1 MKRQFHIC
9 MVQNFCS
16 ILQKTII
23 RSVPFGWEY
32 QGERIMPVTLSFS
45 CRAVLILAFLFY
57 GGQAQAEAL
66 LQGQVTDAA
75 TDRPL
80 SSADVRLL
88 ELNRAT
94 TTTAG
99 GEFSMLGVPPGQ
111 YTLQVRYIGYR
122 PEERSIDVPESGATT
137 ENVALTA
144 VGEEIVVT
152 GYRASQASSLMDKRM
167 SDIIKESVTAD
178 DAGKLP
184 DQNAAE
190 ALRRVTGV
198 TSTIDQG
205 EGRYVTVRGVDPS
218 YTNVTLNN
226 QAVGSPED
234 TRRVSLDTIP
244 SEIMSKIEV
253 VKSVTP
259 DMDGNA
265 VGGAINIETPSAF
278 DDPDGMFFS
287 TTADVGYYE
296 MNGQYPSRVAVGWGQ
311 VFGPEEQWGVVL
323 SGSYSERQY
332 ATENLQG
339 GDPWEEEG
347 DFFIPDSQ
355 VLRDYRI
362 ERLRKGFVANFEFRP
377 NDRVKLYLNNLY
389 NAFEDT
395 EVQSETVWDYRNG
408 DLLNQTATTGEFTE
422 GEGERLISERVETQ
436 IIQTSTLGGEYL
448 LDNWILDASFTYG
461 EANQETPTDRE
472 WSFELADALPMTY
485 DTSDLFFDVNA
496 GPEFHDPSM
505 YEFNEYIR
513 GGQFIDGENT
523 AFEIN
528 LERRME
534 WGGHSGYIKF
544 GAKRMTND
552 KHSDQDLTVFDGF
565 ADDLVANGFT
575 VPGKEDF
582 YSSVRPYYDFG
593 FRLDYD
599 ALESFFTGNDADFE
613 TSDADTIAESFGA
626 DFDVSED
633 VTAGYLMG
641 VVDIG
646 PATFTGG
653 VRVERTEA
661 EFSAF
666 SILFEDGDALPPSR
680 VTGGDDYTN
689 WLPGLQMRLQ
699 VRDDLLLRAAW
710 TNTIGRPSYDV
721 AVPFRLFEVE
731 EDEPGIFEGEIEA
744 GNADLQALEAMNLDL
759 AVEWYIESAGLVSAG
774 VFYKDV
780 ENPIFTRFTELEDA
794 TFEGRFFSELV
805 IETTDNAE
813 SGEILGVELNYQ
825 QQFRTLPEPFNGFGL
840 ALNYTWSDSEATVF
854 EREEKVP
861 FFLQSD
867 GIGNAAIFYERS
879 GFEARLAF
887 TYYSR
892 YLDALA
898 EDPSQD
904 VYIDDRG
911 QLDFKT
917 SYAFTE
923 HVSAFFEW
931 ENITD
936 EPLRFF
942 SGDNE
947 IRLAENEF
955 YSWNMVAG
963 VQIQF

>member
-1 MKRQFHIC
+1 
-9 MVQNFCS
+9 
-16 ILQKTII
+16 
-23 RSVPFGWEY
+23 
-32 QGERIMPVTLSFS
+32 MPVTPSFA
-45 CRAVLILAFLFY
+45 CRAVLIIGLLIHGGLA
-57 GGQAQAEAL
+57 QAQAL
-66 LQGQVTDAA
+66 VQGQVTDSA
-75 TDRPL
+75 TNRPL
-80 SSADVRLL
+80 ASADVSLL
-88 ELNRAT
+88 ELQRST
-94 TTTAG
+94 TTTPAG
-99 GEFSMLGVPPGQ
+99 QFAMRGVPPGE
-111 YTLQVRYIGYR
+111 YTLRIEYIGYL
-122 PEERSIDVPESGATT
+122 PEQRSVTVPESGAVI
-137 ENVALTA
+137 EDVALAA

-198 TSTIDQG
+198 TSTVDQG

-226 QAVGSPED
+226 AVISSPED

-244 SEIMSKIEV
+244 SEVMSKIEV

-265 VGGAINIETPSAF
+265 VGGSINIATPSAF
-278 DDPDGMFFS
+278 DDPDGLFFS
-287 TTADVGYYE
+287 TSADVGYYD
-296 MNGQYPSRVAVGWGQ
+296 MNGKYPARVAVGYGQ
-311 VFGPEEQWGVVL
+311 VFGPDEQWGVVL
-323 SGSYSERQY
+323 SGSYSGRQY
-332 ATENLQG
+332 ASENLQG

-362 ERLRKGFVANFEFRP
+362 ERVRKGFVANLEYRP
-377 NDRVKLYLNNLY
+377 SERFKLYLNNLY

-395 EVQSETVWDYRNG
+395 EVQAETVWDYRNG
-408 DLLNQTATTGEFTE
+408 DLLNQTATSGTFTE

-436 IIQTSTLGGEYL
+436 IIQSSTLGGEYL
-448 LDNWILDASFTYG
+448 LNDWILDASFTYG
-461 EANQETPTDRE
+461 ESRQETPTDRE
-472 WSFELADALPMTY
+472 WSFELAEALPMSY
-485 DTSDLFFDVNA
+485 DTSDLFFDVNS
-496 GPEFHDPSM
+496 GPEFNDPGM

-513 GGQFIDGENT
+513 GGQMIEGEDT
-523 AFEIN
+523 AFEVN
-528 LERRME
+528 LQREMDFGR
-534 WGGHSGYIKF
+534 HSGYLKF
-544 GAKRMTND
+544 GAKRLTRD
-552 KHSDQDLTVFDGF
+552 KNSDQNLTVFDGF
-565 ADDLVANGFT
+565 ADDLVLSGFT
-575 VPGKEDF
+575 VPAKDGF

-593 FRLDYD
+593 FRIDYD
-599 ALESFFTGNDADFE
+599 AVEGFFTDNAAGFE
-613 TSDADTIAESFGA
+613 VSDADTVAESFGA

-633 VTAGYLMG
+633 VTAGYVMA
-641 VVDIG
+641 VVDVG
-646 PATFTGG
+646 RATFTGG

-666 SILFEDGDALPPSR
+666 NILFEDGDALPPTR

-689 WLPGLQMRLQ
+689 WLPGLQMRFELQ
-699 VRDDLLLRAAW
+699 DDLVLRAAW

-731 EDEPGIFEGEIEA
+731 EDDPGVFEGEIEA
-744 GNADLQALEAMNLDL
+744 GNPDLQALESMNLDL
-759 AVEWYIESAGLVSAG
+759 TVEWYLESAGLLSAG
-774 VFYKDV
+774 VFYKDI

-813 SGEILGVELNYQ
+813 SGEILGLEFNYQ
-825 QQFRTLPEPFNGFGL
+825 QQFRALPEPFNGLGV
-840 ALNYTWSDSEATVF
+840 ALNYTWSDSEASVF
-854 EREEKVP
+854 DREEKVP

-867 GIGNAAIFYERS
+867 GIGNAALFFEQS
-879 GFEARLAF
+879 GFEARLAY
-887 TYYSR
+887 TWYSR

-898 EDPSQD
+898 EDPAQD

-955 YSWNMVAG
+955 YGWNMTAG

>member
-1 MKRQFHIC
+1 
-9 MVQNFCS
+9 
-16 ILQKTII
+16 
-23 RSVPFGWEY
+23 
-32 QGERIMPVTLSFS
+32 MPVTPSFA
-45 CRAVLILAFLFY
+45 CRAVLLLALLSF
-57 GGQAQAEAL
+57 GGLAQADAL
-66 LQGQVTDAA
+66 VQGQVTDAV
-75 TDRPL
+75 TERPL
-80 SSADVRLL
+80 PSANVRLV
-88 ELNRAT
+88 ELDRTAT
-94 TTTAG
+94 TTPG
-99 GEFSMLGVPPGQ
+99 GEFSMFGVPPGQ

-122 PEERSIDVPESGATT
+122 PEERTITVPESGAIT
-137 ENVALTA
+137 ETVALAA
-144 VGEEIVVT
+144 VGEQIVVT

-198 TSTIDQG
+198 TSTVDQG

-218 YTNVTLNN
+218 YTNVTLNGN
-226 QAVGSPED
+226 VIGSPED

-244 SEIMSKIEV
+244 SEVMSKIEV

-265 VGGAINIETPSAF
+265 VGGSINIETPSAF
-278 DDPDGMFFS
+278 NDPDGSFFS
-287 TTADVGYYE
+287 TTADVGYYD
-296 MNGQYPSRVAVGWGQ
+296 MNGKYPTRVALAWGQ

-323 SGSYSERQY
+323 SGSYSDRNY
-332 ATENLQG
+332 ASENLQG

-347 DFFIPDSQ
+347 AFFIPDSL

-362 ERLRKGFVANFEFRP
+362 ERVRKGIVANLEYRP
-377 NDRVKLYLNNLY
+377 NARLKLYLNNLY
-389 NAFEDT
+389 NEFEDT
-395 EVQSETVWDYRNG
+395 EVQGESVWDYRNG
-408 DLLNQTATTGEFTE
+408 DLLNQTATSGLFTE
-422 GEGERLISERVETQ
+422 GEGERLMSERVETQ

-461 EANQETPTDRE
+461 KARQETPTDRE
-472 WSFELADALPMTY
+472 WSFELAEAIPMTY

-505 YEFNEYIR
+505 YEFNEYNR
-513 GGQFIDGENT
+513 GGQLIDGENT
-523 AFEIN
+523 AIEIN
-528 LERRME
+528 LQRQMD
-534 WGGHSGYIKF
+534 WGGHSGYLKF
-544 GAKRMTND
+544 GAKRMTRD
-552 KHSDQDLTVFDGF
+552 KDSDQDLTVFDGF
-565 ADDLVANGFT
+565 ADDLTLTGFT
-575 VPGKEDF
+575 LPGKEDF

-593 FRLDYD
+593 FRIDYD
-599 ALESFFTGNDADFE
+599 AIESFFTDNSAGFE
-613 TSDADTIAESFGA
+613 ASAADTVAESFGS

-633 VTAGYLMG
+633 VSAAYLMG

-646 PATFTGG
+646 RATFTGG

-661 EFSAF
+661 EYSAF
-666 SILFEDGDALPPSR
+666 NILFEDGDALPPTR

-699 VRDDLLLRAAW
+699 VKDDLIVRAAW
-710 TNTIGRPSYDV
+710 TNTIGRPSFDV
-721 AVPFRLFEVE
+721 AVPFRIFEVE
-731 EDEPGIFEGEIEA
+731 EDDPGVFEGEIEA
-744 GNADLQALEAMNLDL
+744 GNADLQALESMNLDL
-759 AVEWYIESAGLVSAG
+759 AVEWYLESAGLVSAG
-774 VFYKDV
+774 VFYKDI
-780 ENPIFTRFTELEDA
+780 EHPIFTRFIELEDE
-794 TFEGRFFSELV
+794 TFEGRFFNELV

-813 SGEILGVELNYQ
+813 SGEILGLELNYQ
-825 QQFRTLPEPFNGFGL
+825 QQFRALPEPFNGFGV

-854 EREEKVP
+854 DREEKVP

-867 GIGNAAIFYERS
+867 GIGNAAFFYERS

-898 EDPSQD
+898 ADPSQD
-904 VYIDDRG
+904 VYIDARG

-917 SYAFTE
+917 SYAFTD
-923 HVSAFFEW
+923 HVSAFFDW

-947 IRLAENEF
+947 VLLAENEF
-955 YSWNMVAG
+955 YGWNMSAG
-963 VQIQF
+963 VQLQF

>member
-1 MKRQFHIC
+1 
-9 MVQNFCS
+9 
-16 ILQKTII
+16 
-23 RSVPFGWEY
+23 
-32 QGERIMPVTLSFS
+32 MPVALSF
-45 CRAVLILAFLFY
+45 RTVLVVAFLLY
-57 GGQAQAEAL
+57 GGLAQADAL
-66 LQGQVTDAA
+66 VQGQVTDAA
-75 TDRPL
+75 TGRPL
-80 SSADVRLL
+80 ASADVRLL
-88 ELNRAT
+88 ELERAT
-94 TTTAG
+94 TTRPSG
-99 GEFSMLGVPPGQ
+99 NFSMLGVPPGQ
-111 YTLQVRYIGYR
+111 YTLSIRYIGYV
-122 PEERSIDVPESGATT
+122 PQERAITVPETGTVIEDVGLA
-137 ENVALTA
+137 A
-144 VGEEIVVT
+144 VGEQIVVT
-152 GYRASQASSLMDKRM
+152 GFRASQASSLMDKRM

-190 ALRRVTGV
+190 ALRRITGV

-226 QAVGSPED
+226 SVIGSPED

-253 VKSVTP
+253 VKSISP

-265 VGGAINIETPSAF
+265 VGGSINIQTPSAF

-287 TTADVGYYE
+287 SSADVGYYD
-296 MNGQYPSRVAVGWGQ
+296 MNGKYPSRVSLGYGQ
-311 VFGPEEQWGVVL
+311 VFGPEDNWGVVL
-323 SGSYSERQY
+323 SGSYSAREY

-347 DFFIPDSQ
+347 DFFIPDSL

-362 ERLRKGFVANFEFRP
+362 QRVRKGFVANIEYRP
-377 NDRVKLYLNNLY
+377 SERLKLYLNNLY
-389 NAFEDT
+389 NAFEDV
-395 EVQSETVWDYRNG
+395 EVQGETVWDYRNG
-408 DLLNQTATTGEFTE
+408 DLINQTATSGQFTE
-422 GEGERLISERVETQ
+422 GEGERLMSERVEKQ

-448 LDNWILDASFTYG
+448 FDNWIVDASFTYG
-461 EANQETPTDRE
+461 EAKQKTPTDRE
-472 WSFELADALPMTY
+472 WSFELAEELPMTY

-496 GPEFHDPSM
+496 GPEFHDPSL
-505 YEFNEYIR
+505 YEFNEYLR
-513 GGQFIDGENT
+513 GGQMVDGENT

-528 LERRME
+528 LQRQMDF
-534 WGGHSGYIKF
+534 GYIKF
-544 GAKRMTND
+544 GAKRMTRD
-552 KHSDQDLTVFDGF
+552 KNSDQNMTVFDGF
-565 ADDLVANGFT
+565 ADDFFAQGFT
-575 VPGKEDF
+575 LPGKDGF

-599 ALESFFTGNDADFE
+599 ALESFYTGNDTGFE
-613 TSDADTIAESFGA
+613 ASDADTVAESFGA

-633 VTAGYLMG
+633 VTAGYVMA
-641 VVDIG
+641 VVDVG
-646 PATFTGG
+646 RATFTGG

-666 SILFEDGDALPPSR
+666 NILFEDGDALPPTR

-689 WLPGLQMRLQ
+689 WLPSLQMRLQ
-699 VRDDLLLRAAW
+699 MRDDLILRAAW
-710 TNTIGRPSYDV
+710 TNTIGRPSFDV
-721 AVPFRLFEVE
+721 AVPFRLFEVD
-731 EDEPGIFEGEIEA
+731 EDEPGVFEGEIEA
-744 GNADLQALEAMNLDL
+744 GNPNLQALESMNLDL
-759 AVEWYIESAGLVSAG
+759 SIEWYLESAGLLSAG
-774 VFYKDV
+774 IFYKDID
-780 ENPIFTRFTELEDA
+780 NPIFTRFTELEDT

-825 QQFRTLPEPFNGFGL
+825 QQFRGLPEPFNGLGVAF
-840 ALNYTWSDSEATVF
+840 NYTWSDSEATVF
-854 EREEKVP
+854 DRGDKVP

-867 GIGNAAIFYERS
+867 RIGNAALFYEYS

-887 TYYSR
+887 TYYSD

-898 EDPSQD
+898 ADPSQD

-917 SYAFTE
+917 SFAFTE

-931 ENITD
+931 KNITD

-947 IRLAENEF
+947 RRLAENEF
-955 YSWNMVAG
+955 YGWNMTAG

>member
-1 MKRQFHIC
+1 
-9 MVQNFCS
+9 
-16 ILQKTII
+16 
-23 RSVPFGWEY
+23 
-32 QGERIMPVTLSFS
+32 MPATLSFA
-45 CRAVLILAFLFY
+45 CRTVLVLALLVY
-57 GGQAQAEAL
+57 GGLAQADAL
-66 LQGQVTDAA
+66 VQGRVTDAA

-80 SSADVRLL
+80 ASANIRLV
-88 ELNRAT
+88 ELNRNAT
-94 TTTAG
+94 TTPG
-99 GEFSMLGVPPGQ
+99 GEFSMFGVPAGQ
-111 YTLQVRYIGYR
+111 YTLQVRYIGYLT
-122 PEERSIDVPESGATT
+122 EERTITVPASGAINETVT
-137 ENVALTA
+137 LSAL
-144 VGEEIVVT
+144 GEEIVVT

-198 TSTIDQG
+198 TSTVDQG

-218 YTNVTLNN
+218 YTNVTLNGSV
-226 QAVGSPED
+226 VGSPED

-244 SEIMSKIEV
+244 SEVMSKIEV

-265 VGGAINIETPSAF
+265 VGGSINIETPSAF
-278 DDPDGMFFS
+278 DDRDGSFFS
-287 TTADVGYYE
+287 TTADVGYYD
-296 MNGQYPSRVAVGWGQ
+296 MNGKYPSRIALAWGR
-311 VFGPEEQWGVVL
+311 VFGPEGQWGVVL
-323 SGSYSERQY
+323 SGSYSDRNY

-347 DFFIPDSQ
+347 DFFIPDSL

-362 ERLRKGFVANFEFRP
+362 ERVRKGIVANFEYRP
-377 NDRVKLYLNNLY
+377 SERLKLYLNNLY

-395 EVQSETVWDYRNG
+395 EVQGETVWDYRNG
-408 DLLNQTATTGEFTE
+408 DLLNQTATSGLFTE
-422 GEGERLISERVETQ
+422 GEGERLMSERVETQ

-448 LDNWILDASFTYG
+448 LDKWILDASFTYG
-461 EANQETPTDRE
+461 KAEQDTPTDRE
-472 WSFELADALPMTY
+472 WSFELAEGLPMTY
-485 DTSDLFFDVNA
+485 DTSDLFFDVDA
-496 GPEFHDPSM
+496 GPEFHDPSL
-505 YEFNEYIR
+505 YEFNEYNR

-528 LERRME
+528 LQRQVD
-534 WGGHSGYIKF
+534 WGRHSGYIKF
-544 GAKRMTND
+544 GAKRMTRD
-552 KHSDQDLTVFDGF
+552 KDSDQELTVFDGF
-565 ADDLVANGFT
+565 ADDLLATGFT
-575 VPGKEDF
+575 LPGKDGF

-599 ALESFFTGNDADFE
+599 AIESFFTDNEAGFE
-613 TSDADTIAESFGA
+613 ASAADTVAESFGA

-633 VTAGYLMG
+633 VTAAYLMG
-641 VVDIG
+641 VIDIG
-646 PATFTGG
+646 RATFTGG

-666 SILFEDGDALPPSR
+666 SILFEDGDALPPTR

-699 VRDDLLLRAAW
+699 LRDDLLLRAAW

-721 AVPFRLFEVE
+721 AVPFRLFEIE
-731 EDEPGIFEGEIEA
+731 EDEGEFEGEIEA
-744 GNADLQALEAMNLDL
+744 GNPDLRALESMNLDL
-759 AVEWYIESAGLVSAG
+759 TVEWYLESAGLISAG
-774 VFYKDV
+774 IFYKDID
-780 ENPIFTRFTELEDA
+780 NPIFTRFRELEDED
-794 TFEGRFFSELV
+794 FEGRHFSELV
-805 IETTDNAE
+805 IETTDNAQ

-825 QQFRTLPEPFNGFGL
+825 QQFRALPEPFNGLGL

-854 EREEKVP
+854 DREEKVP

-867 GIGNAAIFYERS
+867 AIGNAAVFYERS
-879 GFEARLAF
+879 GFEARLAYTF
-887 TYYSR
+887 FSD

-898 EDPSQD
+898 ADPSQD
-904 VYIDDRG
+904 VYIDERG

-923 HVSAFFEW
+923 HVTAFFDW
-931 ENITD
+931 KNITD

-942 SGDNE
+942 SGDNKA
-947 IRLAENEF
+947 RLAENEF
-955 YSWNMVAG
+955 YSWNMSAG